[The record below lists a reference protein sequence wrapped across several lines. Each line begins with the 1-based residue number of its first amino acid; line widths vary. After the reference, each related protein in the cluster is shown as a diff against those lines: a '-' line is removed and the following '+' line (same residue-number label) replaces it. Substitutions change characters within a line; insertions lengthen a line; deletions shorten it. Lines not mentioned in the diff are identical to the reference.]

1 MILFVNAVDGNFEK
15 CLFSVEFVFSIVL
28 REGDGYVHAVSR
40 VMADEL
46 FFEVINVTVGTDDK
60 VSTVAF
66 CVSALKFHAVNG
78 TDIVNIDGIA
88 VLNGEGK
95 EAEAEV
101 EADEVDAADEA
112 LSDEIRLES
121 ITLAI
126 IRTTITTII
135 SIGPA

>member
-15 CLFSVEFVFSIVL
+15 CLFSVELVFSIVL

-78 TDIVNIDGIA
+78 TDLVNIDGIA
-88 VLNGEGK
+88 VLNGEGS
-95 EAEAEV
+95 V
-101 EADEVDAADEA
+101 G
-112 LSDEIRLES
+112 LQRGRSRS
-121 ITLAI
+121 
-126 IRTTITTII
+126 R
-135 SIGPA
+135 GG